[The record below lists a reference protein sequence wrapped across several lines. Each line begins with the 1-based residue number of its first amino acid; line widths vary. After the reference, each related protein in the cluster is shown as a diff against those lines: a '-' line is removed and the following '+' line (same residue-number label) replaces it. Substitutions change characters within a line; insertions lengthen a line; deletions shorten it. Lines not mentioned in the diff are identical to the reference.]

1 MDNRDLKIIYHPDVF
16 NTSLHHRIIASSHH
30 RIIASSHHPI
40 VNNLD
45 DELLITHQKTPRKI
59 SDICHP
65 EKFIEDSL

>member
-1 MDNRDLKIIYHPDVF
+1 MDNRELKNIYHPDVF
-16 NTSLHHRIIASSHH
+16 NTSLHHRIIESSHH
-30 RIIASSHHPI
+30 RV

-65 EKFIEDSL
+65 E